1 VQQPYNYRVRNCH
14 CWICTSSGSTAALN
28 YSLVPCPVHDF
39 QNIHGTKSYSGQN
52 ALDRWWNALAH
63 LMAVVAAEA
72 AGGADARV
80 AGEHAGEAGEDG
92 LAREVAAG
100 IGALL
105 AVVAAQHHI
114 RLLGFRRRTK
124 SPRKWQEQSLESS
137 RNESNPTSGRG
148 GEGRGRYQLLGLDAL
163 DVLVDGDGGLCLVR
177 ERVAAVSGHGPG
189 ILGLGFRGD
198 QGYFPC
204 ALPRD

>member
-1 VQQPYNYRVRNCH
+1 LEQ
-14 CWICTSSGSTAALN
+14 
-28 YSLVPCPVHDF
+28 
-39 QNIHGTKSYSGQN
+39 
-52 ALDRWWNALAH
+52 WWNGLAH

-80 AGEHAGEAGEDG
+80 AGGHVGEAGEDG

-105 AVVAAQHHI
+105 AVVAAQHQI

-137 RNESNPTSGRG
+137 RN
-148 GEGRGRYQLLGLDAL
+148 
-163 DVLVDGDGGLCLVR
+163 
-177 ERVAAVSGHGPG
+177 
-189 ILGLGFRGD
+189 
-198 QGYFPC
+198 
-204 ALPRD
+204 